1 MIEITFDESTC
12 GSLKFAQHYGEGEF
26 SCGVAGV
33 FYENG
38 GNEITQEEMDQIQ
51 QEIEAE
57 ERRAWERGKPLGGN
71 AGDVYEFSLA
81 LDMGDIS
88 ETEPGQ
94 KRQKILERLGSAF
107 WEENAL
113 QDAKYHV
120 KGAKKNLQSARKG
133 IAVGEPL
140 RIWYSDSPSD
150 LCGLYWFMAQIEP
163 LLEQCGEIALLKLPQ
178 WEYDEE
184 TDTVISHRTWGEVD
198 PGQYHRHL
206 SQKTPAPASL
216 CKTLASK
223 WKALQQENAPLRA
236 VVNGHLFSVPETFYD
251 DFIGREIEAE
261 EGQFHESAFI
271 GRMLDKYQLGISD
284 SLIALRIE
292 AMIQDGRLEVVE
304 DCFEEDMPKTH
315 RILRKRINASLIS
328 K

>member
-12 GSLKFAQHYGEGEF
+12 IGLKIAQHYGEGEF

-33 FYENG
+33 FAADG
-38 GNEITQEEMDQIQ
+38 GEITQEEMDQIQ

-57 ERRAWERGKPLGGN
+57 ERRAWERGRPLGGN
-71 AGDVYEFSLA
+71 ACDVYEFSLA
-81 LDMGDIS
+81 LDTGDVS
-88 ETEPGQ
+88 EIEPGQ

-120 KGAKKNLQSARKG
+120 KKAKKNLQSVRKD
-133 IAVGEPL
+133 IAAGEPL
-140 RIWYSDSPSD
+140 RIWYSDSPGD

-163 LLEQCGEIALLKLPQ
+163 LLEQCGEISLLKLPQ

-184 TDTVISHRTWGEVD
+184 TDTFISHRTWGEVD
-198 PGQYHRHL
+198 PGQYHRYL
-206 SQKTPAPASL
+206 SQKTPAPAPL
-216 CKTLASK
+216 CKNLASK
-223 WKALQQENAPLRA
+223 WKTLQQENAPLRA

-292 AMIQDGRLEVVE
+292 AMIQDRRLEVVE
-304 DCFEEDMPKTH
+304 DRFEEDMPKTH
-315 RILRKRINASLIS
+315 KILRKRINASLIS